1 EEQLL
6 RSAMYDV
13 VVRTR
18 TAVALYVL
26 NNKRAHLHELESR
39 FRVSVDI
46 TADETV
52 SGQHMVAIE
61 KGAQVH
67 THETAYRPP
76 VIAPLPA
83 D

>member
-1 EEQLL
+1 
-6 RSAMYDV
+6 
-13 VVRTR
+13 
-18 TAVALYVL
+18 YVL

-52 SGQHMVAIE
+52 SGQHMFAIE

-83 D
+83 DPDDLIEDEIEED